1 GKRKKSS
8 RLQTDMDKFNLS
20 EHKLAWG
27 ADYKRSFSPSAYLSS
42 YFGPLG
48 KSDGQG
54 EQDVAYFILHCLH
67 EAYNSGEPTP
77 CVPPPGAVKGSR
89 LLDVGTGPSL
99 YQLFSACE
107 KFSEIVLAEFS
118 EENHQELH
126 RWLSKDPHSHDWS
139 SYLQYSCKLE
149 GHRCKCKL
157 HKPETQYSFTIIAEL
172 HDFELLLSNSWDIDL
187 AALPSHYSCEEEK
200 AEKLRNA
207 IKKII
212 PCDVTLPNPLHP
224 EVLPK
229 FNVVQSSFC
238 LECASSDETSFRGAL
253 QALRSLLLPSGH
265 FVLIGALGQSFY
277 KVGSVLFSALPMS
290 EQFVRDSVQGAGFSI
305 QTFKTLARPKDLEED
320 VTDVTSFFF
329 LIADKV

>member
-1 GKRKKSS
+1 MAERGKRKKSS

-149 GHRCKCKL
+149 GH
-157 HKPETQYSFTIIAEL
+157 
-172 HDFELLLSNSWDIDL
+172 
-187 AALPSHYSCEEEK
+187 SCEEEK